1 MLHDAMSEVIEGIRE
16 GDPDIIEN
24 LQAPDGPLITIS
36 KNLRILDEGMS
47 NDQEQEISRNII
59 AMSGLVS
66 KAKILNLMEDLKE
79 ALESDTVS
87 EDQALEMLDY
97 IKEAIQDQREVLA
110 VLSEEESKELYGGLE
125 EVINEVIEYNSSIED
140 VQIQGLEHNII

>member
-1 MLHDAMSEVIEGIRE
+1 MSEVIEGIRE